1 MDYYYQ
7 DQLRLQLF
15 GGSPNVTAPILLFAA
30 FVILGILG
38 ILRSRLQGRKWLWAA
53 IPGYFLVLCLLEAML
68 LTYSRGGLVSLAAAV
83 ALLARKQWRLL
94 LPLLVPFVLLVTLTP
109 SGFQRIRAVGDL
121 QDASVGNR
129 LVIWYNASG
138 MILDKWAIGTQ
149 DDGEPCGTQYCR
161 WYQPLSQGHSSL
173 RGLVNGYLTVMGDWG
188 MPLAFFAFW
197 AEFTIL
203 VCALHLGFRKGS
215 VFFQGI
221 AAGLLCFA
229 VGDIFSTLCTYTS
242 VQVCL
247 ALAALSCL
255 SWMLLKYRREFPRL
269 LPWSALA
276 AALPL
281 LVVLA
286 VGCVA
291 KQHQYYHKVH
301 AIVSLDGER
310 PNSWQFLPTHPNGRW
325 ILHLTQNIND
335 DARECILP
343 VCQAGYE
350 LLSIEADNWSP
361 QDLRKHLPFL
371 LALCP
376 TEHQPPI
383 LMISAGGLLAN
394 VGLQEFCQNPELPCT
409 AIVAWDPI
417 WHHPMKEYTLEGLTL
432 PPNHGAVLVNDILD
446 APSAQDF
453 LTQQPHTQAQ
463 MVNQAENL
471 PPALD
476 TLLQNLSQTHQ
487 ETP

>member
-15 GGSPNVTAPILLFAA
+15 GASPNVTAPILLFAV

-53 IPGYFLVLCLLEAML
+53 IPGYLLVLCLLEAML

-94 LPLLVPFVLLVTLTP
+94 LPLLVPFVLLVALTP
-109 SGFQRIRAVGDL
+109 SGFQRIKAVGDL
-121 QDASVGNR
+121 QDYSVGNR
-129 LVIWYNASG
+129 LIIWYNASG

-149 DDGEPCGTQYCR
+149 DDGEPCGFQYCR
-161 WYQPLSQGHSSL
+161 WYQPLPQGHSSL

-188 MPLAFFAFW
+188 MPLAFFVFW

-215 VFFQGI
+215 VFFQCL
-221 AAGLLCFA
+221 AAGLLCLA
-229 VGDIFSTLCTYTS
+229 VGDVFSTLCTYTS
-242 VQVCL
+242 IQACL
-247 ALAALSCL
+247 ALAALACL
-255 SWMLLKYRREFPRL
+255 GWMLLKCRREFPRL

-276 AALPL
+276 ATLPL

-291 KQHQYYHKVH
+291 KQHQYYHKAR
-301 AIVSLDGER
+301 AIVSLDGDQ
-310 PNSWQFLPTHPNGRW
+310 PNSWQFLPAHPKGQW
-325 ILHLTQNIND
+325 ILHLTGNIDD

-343 VCQAGYE
+343 ACQAGYE
-350 LLSIEADNWSP
+350 LLSIEAGNWSP
-361 QDLRKHLPFL
+361 ETLRKHLPDL

-383 LMISAGGLLAN
+383 LMVSAGGLLAN
-394 VGLQEFCQNPELPCT
+394 TALKEFCQDPGLPCT
-409 AIVAWDPI
+409 TIVAWDPI
-417 WHHPMKEYTLEGLTL
+417 WHHPMKEYALEGLTL
-432 PPNHGAVLVNDILD
+432 PPGHTAILVNDILD

-453 LTQQPHTQAQ
+453 LALQPQAQVQ

-471 PPALD
+471 PAALD
-476 TLLQNLSQTHQ
+476 ALRQPLP
-487 ETP
+487 EIR